1 MTYRSVKEVVLIPRT
16 EKVNQQIR
24 DERKEQILAA
34 AAEVFARNGYVG
46 TRIDDIASAAGI
58 SKGLI
63 YHYFGGKEEIFN
75 TLIEGAT
82 HGTIRLYQQAF
93 GLPGAAVE
101 RLRWLI
107 EQVVTGLVE
116 QPHMFMVVLQAF
128 VSDAVPQEARD
139 LVSTVA
145 AKTGSIVTQFIA
157 EGQKNGE
164 IVQGDPEHLAFLLG
178 SCIQGL
184 AVAETMSTPMPSLST
199 ADSLIRLFTQ
209 STSLESGD

>member
-34 AAEVFARNGYVG
+34 AAKVFARNGFVG
-46 TRIDDIASAAGI
+46 TRVDDIASAAGV

-75 TLIEGAT
+75 TLVDRAVR
-82 HGTIRLYQQAF
+82 GTIHLYQHAF
-93 GLPGAAVE
+93 GLPGSAAE

-107 EQVVTGLVE
+107 EQVVVGLSE
-116 QPHMFMVVLQAF
+116 QPHVFMVVLQAF
-128 VSDAVPQEARD
+128 VSDAVPQEARHV
-139 LVSTVA
+139 VSTLA
-145 AKTGSIVTQFIA
+145 AEIGSIAAQFIA
-157 EGQKNGE
+157 DGQKDGE

-184 AVAETMSTPMPSLST
+184 AVAKAMAMPLPSVST
-199 ADSLIRLFTQ
+199 ADSLVRLFTQ
-209 STSLESGD
+209 TR

>member
-1 MTYRSVKEVVLIPRT
+1 MPRSP
-16 EKVNQQIR
+16 KVNQQIR

-34 AAEVFARNGYVG
+34 AAQVFARNGYVG
-46 TRIDDIASAAGI
+46 TRIDDIAAVAGI

-75 TLIEGAT
+75 TLIEGAAR
-82 HGTIRLYQQAF
+82 GTVRLYQEAF
-93 GLPGAAVE
+93 ALPGSAAE

-107 EQVVTGLVE
+107 DQVIAGLAE

-139 LVSTVA
+139 LVSTLVA
-145 AKTGSIVTQFIA
+145 EIGSIVTRFIA
-157 EGQKNGE
+157 EGQKDGE
-164 IVQGDPEHLAFLLG
+164 IVHGDPEHLAFLLG

-184 AVAETMSTPMPSLST
+184 AVAATMSTPMPSLAT
-199 ADSLIRLFTQ
+199 ADSLIRLFT
-209 STSLESGD
+209 ESSSRDAGD

>member
-1 MTYRSVKEVVLIPRT
+1 MLSLTYRSVKEVVLIPRT

-34 AAEVFARNGYVG
+34 AAKVFARNGFVG
-46 TRIDDIASAAGI
+46 TRVDDIASAAGV

-75 TLIEGAT
+75 TLVDRAVR
-82 HGTIRLYQQAF
+82 GTIHLYQHAF
-93 GLPGAAVE
+93 GLPGSAAE

-107 EQVVTGLVE
+107 EQVVVGLSE
-116 QPHMFMVVLQAF
+116 QPYVFMVVLQAF
-128 VSDAVPQEARD
+128 VSDAVPQEARH
-139 LVSTVA
+139 VISTLA
-145 AKTGSIVTQFIA
+145 AEIRSIVTQFIA
-157 EGQKNGE
+157 DGQKDGE

-184 AVAETMSTPMPSLST
+184 AVAKTMAMPMPSVST

-209 STSLESGD
+209 TR